1 MTEPPGVLTMLVLRH
16 QLCRHAL
23 CLAHDRLPLVDVLA
37 RLLQQHGVVD
47 YRIETLTAD
56 QLIEAL
62 DQLKYDRAATCGT
75 CRPLPEGF
83 HVHA

>member
-16 QLCRHAL
+16 QFCRHAL
-23 CLAHDRLPLVDVLA
+23 CLAHQRLSLVDVLA
-37 RLLQQHGVVD
+37 RLVTVHGVVD

-56 QLIEAL
+56 QLLADLE
-62 DQLKYDRAATCGT
+62 QLKFDRAATCGT

-83 HVHA
+83 HVNA